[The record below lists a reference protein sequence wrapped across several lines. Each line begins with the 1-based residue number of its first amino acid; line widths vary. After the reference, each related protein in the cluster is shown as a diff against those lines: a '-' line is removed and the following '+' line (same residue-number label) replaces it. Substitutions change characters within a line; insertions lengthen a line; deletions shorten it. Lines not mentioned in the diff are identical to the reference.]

1 MSAPKVR
8 TIELDP
14 RSLRWALIFAQ
25 VLALFTYVLGV
36 GFLFLTNGGTLFLF
50 SVAAPTLTGLATLL
64 LVAVAVYRYLRR
76 NSLFAFALFEPGDI
90 IVQQGDEGDFAY
102 FIQKGE
108 VEVVRRDLQG
118 ETLITT
124 LGTGQ
129 HFGELALIE
138 NVPHEATVRAKTR
151 VRLAM
156 LGRRK
161 FMHMLRFV
169 GTTQEDIMS
178 AFDQK
183 AALQALKRA
192 KASASGTGV

>member
-1 MSAPKVR
+1 VSAPKVR

>member
-8 TIELDP
+8 SIELDP

>member
-8 TIELDP
+8 SIELDP

-192 KASASGTGV
+192 KASASETGV

>member
-1 MSAPKVR
+1 VSAPKVR
-8 TIELDP
+8 SIELDP